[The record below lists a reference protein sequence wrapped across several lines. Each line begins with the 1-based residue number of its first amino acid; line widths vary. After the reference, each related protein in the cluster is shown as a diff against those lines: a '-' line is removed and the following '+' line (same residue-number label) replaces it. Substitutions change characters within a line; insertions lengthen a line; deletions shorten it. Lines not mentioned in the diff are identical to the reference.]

1 MKTVV
6 LIACAA
12 SKTPYAAPAQELYC
26 STLFKNGLEYAKL
39 LKPND
44 IFILSARHHL
54 VELDDVL
61 NPYNFTLNDMKS
73 KDIQVWADNVLEQI
87 TSKCYDLDNT
97 QFIFLAG
104 DKYRKFLVPKMPH
117 HSVPMKGL
125 GIGYQL
131 QWLQTRIKEI
141 KVI

>member
-1 MKTVV
+1 
-6 LIACAA
+6 
-12 SKTPYAAPAQELYC
+12 
-26 STLFKNGLEYAKL
+26 
-39 LKPND
+39 
-44 IFILSARHHL
+44 
-54 VELDDVL
+54 
-61 NPYNFTLNDMKS
+61 MKS

-104 DKYRKFLVPKMPH
+104 DKYRKFLIPKMPH
-117 HSVPMKGL
+117 HSVPMQGL

>member
-12 SKTPYAAPAQELYC
+12 SKTPHAAPAQELYC

-39 LKPND
+39 LKPDD
-44 IFILSARHHL
+44 IFILSAMHHL

-73 KDIQVWADNVLEQI
+73 KDIQVWADKVLEQI

-97 QFIFLAG
+97 QFVFLAG
-104 DKYRKFLVPKMPH
+104 DKYRKFLVSKMPH
-117 HSVPMKGL
+117 HDVPMKGL

>member
-12 SKTPYAAPAQELYC
+12 SKTPHAAAAQELYC

-39 LKPND
+39 LKPDD
-44 IFILSARHHL
+44 IFILSAMHHL

-73 KDIQVWADNVLEQI
+73 KDIQVWADKVLEQI

-97 QFIFLAG
+97 QFVFLAG
-104 DKYRKFLVPKMPH
+104 DKYRKFLVPNMPH
-117 HSVPMKGL
+117 HDVPMKGL

-141 KVI
+141 KVK